1 MAKGNIFQNLFGSL
15 FNSNDPE
22 AVKRRILKNI
32 AKDLSKSKYHFYKN
46 SSHEIDPSFPK
57 FFYEIYKVM
66 SPAQLMFENTTPN
79 AIKTLVINTTLSEK
93 QKENQAYFAQEYIEK
108 LSRTVPI
115 KELSEEIHNKFDEF
129 AAEFDGTKVIKID
142 NLYTKL
148 VLFSNF
154 SKFDFYFL
162 LKKFDSSMR
171 EHNFNLPPKFQMI
184 NGSYIVED
192 IKNFVA
198 VAWCLPFDQ
207 DWDDMFKLLKALKGV
222 EPIAPASWRK
232 ILNRIRGLKEKNIL
246 EMMIQLITQNP
257 SYRDSYK
264 MEEHHIVDD
273 YIASTR
279 KTIDDT
285 LNDLQAR
292 QIAGKVDS
300 LASQIF
306 GTASVT
312 PLRNYNETEGDIYE
326 RKSLGA
332 FAYATPLSYLKLFL
346 LEYTKKEIR
355 ELSDIVLVRGEWTN
369 PALAKPM
376 SEAFHQLLGVSE
388 SITALDDRLA
398 DNSDLGSKLKAL
410 LPRTERDKEARNIIQ
425 MILRDANNEAARCIL
440 LASKNLIIYAKNLK
454 MALEDFV
461 KLPKSELV
469 MNWRDLDHF
478 AEGNLKNMC
487 IDVYK
492 KIYMFV
498 SLMQNFP
505 VEIDEVE

>member
-15 FNSNDPE
+15 FNSNDPD
-22 AVKRRILKNI
+22 AVKRRMLKSI

-57 FFYEIYKVM
+57 FFHEIYKVI

-79 AIKTLVINTTLSEK
+79 AIKSLVINTTLSDK
-93 QKENQAYFAQEYIEK
+93 QKENLTYFEAEYIEK

-115 KELSEEIHNKFDEF
+115 KELGDEIHKKFDEF
-129 AAEFDGTKVIKID
+129 SSEFDNTKVIKID

-154 SKFDFYFL
+154 CKFDFYFL
-162 LKKFDSSMR
+162 LKKFDSSLR
-171 EHNFNLPPKFQMI
+171 EHNFNLPPKFQQI

-192 IKNFVA
+192 MKNFIA
-198 VAWCLPFDQ
+198 VAWPLPFDQ
-207 DWDDMFKLLKALKGV
+207 DWEDMFKLLKALKGV
-222 EPIAPASWRK
+222 EPIAPSAWK
-232 ILNRIRGLKEKNIL
+232 KVLNRIKNLKEKNIL
-246 EMMIQLITQNP
+246 EMMIQLISQNP
-257 SYRDSYK
+257 GYRDTYK
-264 MEEHHIVDD
+264 SEEYHILDD
-273 YIASTR
+273 YILQTK
-279 KTIDDT
+279 KTIDET
-285 LNDLQAR
+285 LSDLEAR

-312 PLRNYNETEGDIYE
+312 PLRNYNETEADIYE
-326 RKSLGA
+326 RKSLGS

-346 LEYTKKEIR
+346 LEYTKKEVR
-355 ELSDIVLVRGEWTN
+355 ELSDIILVRGEWTN

-376 SEAFHQLLGVSE
+376 SEAYHQLLGVSE
-388 SITALDDRLA
+388 SISALDDRLA
-398 DNSDLGSKLKAL
+398 DNSDLGTKLKTL
-410 LPRTERDKEARNIIQ
+410 LPRTERDKEARNIIS

-440 LASKNLIIYAKNLK
+440 LATKNLVIYAKNLK

-461 KLPKSELV
+461 KFPKSELV

-492 KIYMFV
+492 KIYMFA

-505 VEIDEVE
+505 VEVDEDE